1 MQART
6 VEDAIRQVGYDSFME
21 CCKARVALYEE
32 KYGPVGN
39 KCVTVT
45 CGDFLCVN
53 PDHVS
58 VFDA

>member
-1 MQART
+1 MKAGT
-6 VEDAIRQVGYDSFME
+6 VEAAIRMVGRESFME

-32 KYGPVGN
+32 KYGPIGN